1 MPGPPL
7 PLLPVPFDGAAI
19 GAELVTLITD
29 FLDRQLAP
37 VAARLTALEAMVAGL
52 SADTLPPDDAP

>member
-7 PLLPVPFDGAAI
+7 PLLPEPFDGAAI
-19 GAELVTLITD
+19 GAELVALIRD

-37 VAARLTALEAMVAGL
+37 VAARLTALEGLVAGL
-52 SADTLPPDDAP
+52 SADKLPPDDAP